1 MKRFVQSE
9 NPNTTQKLI
18 LPILVFLVVIAVF
31 YYAVDSMSEGTT
43 ERQKEALTNAVEQ
56 SVVYCYSVEG
66 AYPDSVEYLEK
77 NYGLT
82 YDHERFYVG
91 YRLQG
96 SNIMPDITI
105 IDLQQQGYTDVNMG
119 GES

>member
-1 MKRFVQSE
+1 MRFIGSE
-9 NPNTTQKLI
+9 KPHTLRRI
-18 LPILVFLVVIAVF
+18 FMPVAVFLVVIALF
-31 YYAVDSMSEGTT
+31 YYAVDSVSKGTVDHQR
-43 ERQKEALTNAVEQ
+43 EVLENAVFQ
-56 SVVYCYSVEG
+56 DLTYCYSIEG

-82 YDHERFYVG
+82 YDHERFFVG

-105 IDLQQQGYTDVNMG
+105 IDLKSRGYSDAG
-119 GES
+119 GGDE